1 MELKNGRSIRC
12 KRQAVKNTHLESSM
26 RRIMDFD
33 KNKHLTRVARSI
45 NYHGN
50 QRIALT
56 RLRATAPGIFNAT
69 KKDFDNN
76 WPSSGDLYF

>member
-26 RRIMDFD
+26 RRIIDFD
-33 KNKHLTRVARSI
+33 KNKHLVRVARSI

-56 RLRATAPGIFNAT
+56 RLRATGPWNLQCDEKGLRQQLAVE
-69 KKDFDNN
+69 
-76 WPSSGDLYF
+76 W